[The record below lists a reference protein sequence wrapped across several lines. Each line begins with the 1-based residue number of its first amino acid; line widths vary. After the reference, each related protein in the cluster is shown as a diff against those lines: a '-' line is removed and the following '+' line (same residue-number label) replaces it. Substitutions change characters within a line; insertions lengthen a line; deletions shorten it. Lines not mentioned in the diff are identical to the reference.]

1 LPDHGVVLVGGA
13 EYGHKGLRTEGK
25 HLVAAVRIGA
35 TFHEQADHLRLLGHD
50 RPDQAGPPEVGCD
63 VGVQAAV
70 EEPAHD
76 LGPAVLAGV
85 DEGLGHDLL
94 RIVGRRVPGWDREE
108 VGDIGARQR
117 GVEPQPAIRIE
128 AGPDKI

>member
-1 LPDHGVVLVGGA
+1 MLVGGE
-13 EYGHKGLRTEGK
+13 EYGHKGLGAEGK
-25 HLVAAVRIGA
+25 HQVAAGRIGA
-35 TFHEQADHLRLLGHD
+35 TFHEQAGHLRLLGHD
-50 RPDQAGPPEVGCD
+50 RPDQAGPPEVGRD

-94 RIVGRRVPGWDREE
+94 RIVGRRLPGWQRED
-108 VGDIGARQR
+108 VGGVGARQR
-117 GVEPQPAIRIE
+117 GAGPQPAIGVETGLDEI
-128 AGPDKI
+128 